1 MELRIKAI
9 CEQKGISI
17 TELGRLIGKEK
28 SSIHTIINNSNPTLE
43 TLSKIAKAL
52 DVNVADLIVEEP
64 IKEKNYI
71 ECPRCGLKLYE
82 VKEQ

>member
-1 MELRIKAI
+1 M
-9 CEQKGISI
+9 

-64 IKEKNYI
+64 RKEFI

-82 VKEQ
+82 VK